1 MKEKA
6 ASRGEPIPSDK
17 SILKQFRNCSVFL
30 ILYIFFVNLL
40 NTSSRRP
47 FIPEFVLCM
56 NSNFEE
62 AFLDLHYY
70 KFLILIPFTFIIC
83 INIHFDMEDN
93 PIFTT
98 PRLSAIN
105 TNQSSD
111 PILDELPLKT
121 SFVSG
126 LFIVLMM
133 FWTMFLNC
141 FDGGFRFVSI
151 MLMVI
156 FLIKGPLIA
165 NWTSHRLQ
173 HKSLKKNQQ
182 KTEEV
187 EPSLSAQPEHSQLE
201 NDVLNDIQNMNVL

>member
-1 MKEKA
+1 MKKKA

-17 SILKQFRNCSVFL
+17 SIFKQFKNCSVFL
-30 ILYIFFVNLL
+30 VLYIFFVNLL

-62 AFLDLHYY
+62 AILDLHYC
-70 KFLILIPFTFIIC
+70 KLLILIPSTFIIC
-83 INIHFDMEDN
+83 INIHFDYED
-93 PIFTT
+93 I
-98 PRLSAIN
+98 S
-105 TNQSSD
+105 TNQNSQ
-111 PILDELPLKT
+111 LPLKT
-121 SFVSG
+121 SYVSG

-133 FWTMFLNC
+133 FWTMFLKR
-141 FDGGFRFVSI
+141 FEGGFRFTMM
-151 MLMVI
+151 MLLVI
-156 FLIKGPLIA
+156 LLIKGPLIA

-187 EPSLSAQPEHSQLE
+187 EPSLSAQPKHSQLE
-201 NDVLNDIQNMNVL
+201 INVL